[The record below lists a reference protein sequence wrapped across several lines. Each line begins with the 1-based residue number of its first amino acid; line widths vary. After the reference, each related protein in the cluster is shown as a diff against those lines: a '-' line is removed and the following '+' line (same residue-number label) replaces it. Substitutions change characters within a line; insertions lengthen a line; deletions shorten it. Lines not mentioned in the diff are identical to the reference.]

1 MTATYVDASALVKLV
16 VEESETPAMH
26 RWLLE
31 ATRVLTSRV
40 GVIETNRAIARR
52 GTYDTRHRDA
62 VLRDIEVIE
71 VDAGIATAASG
82 IGPPT
87 LRTLDAIHLA
97 SALSILPELDAFVTY
112 DDRLAEAARA
122 IGLPVMRP
130 A

>member
-1 MTATYVDASALVKLV
+1 MPGNVRARGVSGI
-16 VEESETPAMH
+16 SGF
-26 RWLLE
+26 LLCY
-31 ATRVLTSRV
+31 
-40 GVIETNRAIARR
+40 G
-52 GTYDTRHRDA
+52 HRDA

-71 VDAGIATAASG
+71 VDAGIATAAAA